1 MVVISFKNVFKY
13 YPKYHDITGG
23 LKSFLFNLPSAV
35 KNLRSTRYEAL
46 NNISFEI
53 LKGEAVGIIGRNGA
67 GKSTT
72 LGLIAGV
79 LRPSSGTVEIKERIS
94 PLLEL
99 GGGFHHELTGRE
111 NIKLNG
117 VLLGLSTKEVLAK
130 MDQIIEFS
138 ELGEF
143 IDQPVRSYSSGMKAR
158 LGFSV
163 VAHLDPQILLI
174 DEVLGV
180 GDAKFREKCKEK
192 ILGFREKK
200 VTIVLVSHS
209 VNEVIE
215 LCDRAIWI
223 DNKSIKAVG
232 DSFNVCKEYCESMG
246 LDFNFQKEKKSK
258 SDQISAGI
266 H

>member
-1 MVVISFKNVFKY
+1 MDVIIFKNVCKY
-13 YPKYHDITGG
+13 YPKYHEVTGG
-23 LKSFLFNLPSAV
+23 IKNFLFNLPTAV
-35 KNLRSTRYEAL
+35 KNLKHVRFEAL
-46 NNISFEI
+46 NDITFTI
-53 LKGEAVGIIGRNGA
+53 KKGEAVGFIGRNGA

-79 LRPSSGTVEIKERIS
+79 LEPTSGELEIKERIS

-111 NIKLNG
+111 NIRLNG
-117 VLLGLSTKEVLAK
+117 VLLGLTLKEVMSK

-143 IDQPVRSYSSGMKAR
+143 IDQPVRAYSSGMKAR

-163 VAHLDPQILLI
+163 IAHLDPKILLI

-180 GDAKFREKCKEK
+180 GDAKFREKCKDK
-192 ILGFREKK
+192 IMEFKK
-200 VTIVLVSHS
+200 EGVTIALVSHS
-209 VNEVIE
+209 VNDVIE

-223 DNKSIKAVG
+223 EDRKVKSIG
-232 DSFNVCKEYCESMG
+232 NSYDVCKEYSEFMGVKFEYERPESTIE
-246 LDFNFQKEKKSK
+246 NP
-258 SDQISAGI
+258 
-266 H
+266 